1 MKNQNKKRR
10 KRHPAKLELTV
21 CELLSPNSFGIHPRE
36 NPEVSPEM
44 DLNNTNLLNFA
55 AMRREELPKNHP
67 VITMAFKLA
76 KLAAEKHV
84 IVSVLNGGHSM
95 TFARD
100 NYGSLVYWATRAY
113 DSGEPVVVLIRRFEE
128 GPKEPRTGFPY
139 KTIGG
144 MRFDSAKWDIIEED
158 NMKRYHNT
166 DHATGKALETEK
178 AVLFSTIPEMFP
190 ELSRKRQTREAEAA
204 TNTRNGYAN
213 FIE

>member
-1 MKNQNKKRR
+1 MG
-10 KRHPAKLELTV
+10 LTV

-36 NPEVSPEM
+36 HPEVSPEM
-44 DLNNTNLLNFA
+44 DLHNTNCLNFA
-55 AMRREELPKNHP
+55 AMRREEWPKNHP

-84 IVSVLNGGHSM
+84 IVSVLNGGPSM

-100 NYGSLVYWATRAY
+100 NYGSLVYWATRVY

-128 GPKEPRTGFPY
+128 GPKEPRTGLPY

-144 MRFDSAKWDIIEED
+144 MRLDSDKWEIIEED
-158 NMKRYHNT
+158 DMKRCHNT

-178 AVLFSTIPEMFP
+178 ALLFSTIPEMFP
-190 ELSRKRQTREAEAA
+190 KLFENMTDVRS
-204 TNTRNGYAN
+204 
-213 FIE
+213 